1 MNDDLDLDFDTLVSD
16 PRPYQPPTP
25 SPQPLMTNPQP
36 PTPNPRHSLGE
47 VVAASYSRFTAESYR
62 LHELPPLG
70 GLVVVEQVLGVVCE
84 AGTEG
89 LGPINARGGPDD
101 ADGAVYHHHPDLERT
116 LKSQF
121 SALVVGHYAG
131 ADAALPPDTRRIIYT
146 YPDCPPRVH
155 YKAYA
160 ASDAELTALT
170 ERPHYLRLLLQAPDA
185 AVDEVIIHLLAR
197 AYRVRGGDRAHLLRT
212 TEFLGRLLKGQY
224 DRLVAILE
232 TVEALTADVVP
243 TPGPARSNGTLPPGV
258 GQVRI

>member
-1 MNDDLDLDFDTLVSD
+1 MNDDFDRAFDTLVSD
-16 PRPYQPPTP
+16 PRPSHPPP
-25 SPQPLMTNPQP
+25 PNPQP
-36 PTPNPRHSLGE
+36 RVRDPPPLAPDPRHSLGE

-131 ADAALPPDTRRIIYT
+131 ADTALPPDTRRIIYT

-160 ASDAELTALT
+160 ASDAELCALT

-232 TVEALTADVVP
+232 TVEALTVDVVP
-243 TPGPARSNGTLPPGV
+243 SATPRPSVALPPGV
-258 GQVRI
+258 GHVKV

>member
-1 MNDDLDLDFDTLVSD
+1 MNDEYDLDFDTLVSE
-16 PRPYQPPTP
+16 PRPYQPPPVTRQ
-25 SPQPLMTNPQP
+25 S
-36 PTPNPRHSLGE
+36 PTPNPQPLTPDPRASLGE
-47 VVAASYSRFTAESYR
+47 VVAASYSRFTAESYK
-62 LHELPPLG
+62 LHDLPPLG
-70 GLVVVEQVLGVVCE
+70 GLVVVENVLGVVCE

-121 SALVVGHYAG
+121 SALVVGHTAG
-131 ADAALPPDTRRIIYT
+131 ADAALPPGARRIIYT

-160 ASDAELTALT
+160 ASDSELCALT

-197 AYRVRGGDRAHLLRT
+197 AYRVREGDRTHLLRT

-232 TVEALTADVVP
+232 TVEALTEDVVP
-243 TPGPARSNGTLPPGV
+243 STAPRTNGSLPPGV